1 VPLLGRQR
9 ARGGQQIEYA
19 ADARDPAAHTKKKT
33 RYATERAT
41 EEVQEQR
48 RVYQAK
54 VSALDAHDLVFV
66 DETGVNIAMTR
77 LYARAPKGQ
86 RIYAAVPV
94 NTGKNLTVLGALSL
108 AGIVEAMTIT
118 GSSDGHVFSAF
129 IEEVCVPVLR
139 PGQTVIMDNLS
150 SHKVE
155 GIQEAIEA
163 VGARLEYLPPYSPDL
178 SPIEECWSK
187 LKTILRAKAAR
198 TSAHLDQAIAEA
210 FDLITPQD
218 ARGWFAHCGYV

>member
-1 VPLLGRQR
+1 
-9 ARGGQQIEYA
+9 
-19 ADARDPAAHTKKKT
+19 
-33 RYATERAT
+33 
-41 EEVQEQR
+41 
-48 RVYQAK
+48 
-54 VSALDAHDLVFV
+54 V
-66 DETGVNIAMTR
+66 DETGVNIAMAR
-77 LYARAPKGQ
+77 PYARAPKGQ

-94 NTGKNLTVLGALSL
+94 NTGKNLTVLAALSL
-108 AGIVEAMTIT
+108 AGIVEAMTIV
-118 GSSDGHVFSAF
+118 GSSDGRVFSTF

>member
-1 VPLLGRQR
+1 MSTLN
-9 ARGGQQIEYA
+9 
-19 ADARDPAAHTKKKT
+19 
-33 RYATERAT
+33 
-41 EEVQEQR
+41 
-48 RVYQAK
+48 
-54 VSALDAHDLVFV
+54 AHDLVFV
-66 DETGVNIAMTR
+66 DETGVHIAMAR

-86 RIYAAVPV
+86 RVYAAVPV

-108 AGIVEAMTIT
+108 AGIVEAMTIA
-118 GSSDGHVFSAF
+118 GSSDGYVFSTF
-129 IEEVCVPVLR
+129 IEDVCVPVLR

-198 TSAHLDQAIAEA
+198 TSAQLDQAIAEA
-210 FDLITPQD
+210 FALITPQD

>member
-1 VPLLGRQR
+1 M
-9 ARGGQQIEYA
+9 
-19 ADARDPAAHTKKKT
+19 
-33 RYATERAT
+33 
-41 EEVQEQR
+41 QR
-48 RVYQAK
+48 RLSQAK
-54 VSALDAHDLVFV
+54 VSTLKAHDLVFV
-66 DETGVNIAMTR
+66 DETGVNIAMAR
-77 LYARAPKGQ
+77 PYARAPKGQ
-86 RIYAAVPV
+86 RVYAAVPV

-108 AGIVEAMTIT
+108 TGIVEAMTIA
-118 GSSDGHVFSAF
+118 GSSDGYVFSSF
-129 IEEVCVPVLR
+129 IEDVCVPVLR

-198 TSAHLDQAIAEA
+198 TSVRLDQAIAEA